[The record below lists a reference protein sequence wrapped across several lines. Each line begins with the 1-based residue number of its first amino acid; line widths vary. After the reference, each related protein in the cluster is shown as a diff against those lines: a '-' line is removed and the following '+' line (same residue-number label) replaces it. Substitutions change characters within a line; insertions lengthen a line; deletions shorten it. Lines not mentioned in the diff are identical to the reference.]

1 MIEFQLNS
9 IRRRA
14 GQPCRPTRF
23 GGCSAHGAL
32 RPVNGRERG
41 GSGLV
46 RQCRGDCASQQ
57 DGVRTAKPGKQ
68 PLHFRSLERAEA
80 DVGEA
85 APRTQQRLVNVTHV
99 GQVRSEQDLASL
111 RADDTV
117 GDRKKPVQ
125 V

>member
-1 MIEFQLNS
+1 LNS
-9 IRRRA
+9 IRRHT
-14 GQPCRPTRF
+14 GELCRPTRC
-23 GGCSAHGAL
+23 GACSAHGAF

-46 RQCRGDCASQQ
+46 RQCRGDCAPQQ
-57 DGVRTAKPGKQ
+57 DRVRTAKPDKQ
-68 PLHFRSLERAEA
+68 ALYFRSLERAEA

-85 APRTQQRLVNVTHV
+85 APRTQQRVVNVTHV

-111 RADDTV
+111 RADDTI